1 MTREHEA
8 KVTNMETAATRAK
21 EAHEAAMSR
30 IAENNK
36 ILVMTMTEEHRVA
49 LTKMTVAQIL
59 WRMLLKIY
67 RSLLRYHPRTN
78 TQIVVT

>member
-1 MTREHEA
+1 MEA
-8 KVTNMETAATRAK
+8 AATRTK

-30 IAENNK
+30 ISEDNK
-36 ILVMTMTEEHRVA
+36 VLVMTMTEEHRVA
-49 LTKMTVAQIL
+49 LTKMTVARIL

-67 RSLLRYHPRTN
+67 RSLLWYHLKTN